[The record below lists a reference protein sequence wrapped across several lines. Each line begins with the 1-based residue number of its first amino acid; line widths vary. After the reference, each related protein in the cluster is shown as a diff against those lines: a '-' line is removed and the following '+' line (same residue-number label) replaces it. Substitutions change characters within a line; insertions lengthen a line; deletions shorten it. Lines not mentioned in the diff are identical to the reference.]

1 MVARE
6 RSAGCSSGSRRQLES
21 KGSIEGGS
29 FDPPGSDQRGLPQL
43 GFVKLLPQL
52 ARIAAPYGPALERR
66 TRYRSFRALREV
78 RVEVRHPKC
87 RPLHTPRGPRECG
100 PRNAGAAAR
109 RAAVPRPLPLALA
122 AQKYSLR
129 LEGSMTFM
137 WQAPVAPNKL
147 TCVLGI
153 LLNSLQLSE
162 LECPMECPT
171 WRDFGLDDEY
181 LESFCKAEG
190 RANEL
195 RLDF

>member
-1 MVARE
+1 MGPVLSQSQPATVELWHRIDDLDDTI
-6 RSAGCSSGSRRQLES
+6 RRQVRILLLNSLQLSELECPT
-21 KGSIEGGS
+21 EGGS

-52 ARIAAPYGPALERR
+52 PTRPRLGTDSPAPLPEF
-66 TRYRSFRALREV
+66 RS
-78 RVEVRHPKC
+78 
-87 RPLHTPRGPRECG
+87 
-100 PRNAGAAAR
+100 
-109 RAAVPRPLPLALA
+109 AVPRPLPLALA

-162 LECPMECPT
+162 LECPT
-171 WRDFGLDDEY
+171 ALD
-181 LESFCKAEG
+181 ATG
-190 RANEL
+190 
-195 RLDF
+195 

>member
-1 MVARE
+1 MPKK
-6 RSAGCSSGSRRQLES
+6 GGSGSRKSVRVEEKAALEAEQAAAVVDAQTAAKEAQAAADAAAALQLSELECPT
-21 KGSIEGGS
+21 EGGS

-52 ARIAAPYGPALERR
+52 PTRPRLGTDSPAPLPEF
-66 TRYRSFRALREV
+66 RS
-78 RVEVRHPKC
+78 
-87 RPLHTPRGPRECG
+87 
-100 PRNAGAAAR
+100 
-109 RAAVPRPLPLALA
+109 AVPRPLPLALA

-162 LECPMECPT
+162 LECPT
-171 WRDFGLDDEY
+171 SWFR
-181 LESFCKAEG
+181 S
-190 RANEL
+190 
-195 RLDF
+195 